1 MNIVKAFNLNGS
13 NINLVICG
21 THKDPLFK
29 ASDIG
34 NILEMTNIRVITQE
48 FDDSEKKIIETN
60 TNGGKQNIS
69 YLTEK
74 GLYKVLFKSR
84 KPIAIK
90 FQNWVYEIIKE
101 IRATEEYKIKQE
113 LLQAQTQLLEAEQK
127 IKVLEENGVCDN
139 KPCLYIYNIDTTKNI
154 PELKIGYTLN
164 LHSRIKPCKHGKIE
178 FTHALVDKNIK
189 TVENF
194 IHELL
199 SKYRIKDEVFSLEVE
214 VAKLILLRVIN
225 TFELI
230 NLPSIEKNVK
240 IKKLI
245 DYDNDVIYNRNDKI
259 STREISVQTELN
271 LDLPHACTFSPK
283 GKVLNS
289 DFLDAYKKWK
299 ISIGK
304 PVNIN
309 DIFFQKSII

>member
-1 MNIVKAFNLNGS
+1 MDIVKAFNLNGS

-101 IRATEEYKIKQE
+101 IRATGEYKIKQE

-164 LHSRIKPCKHGKIE
+164 LHSRIKPYKQVCKHGKIE
-178 FTHALVDKNIK
+178 FTHALLIK
-189 TVENF
+189 
-194 IHELL
+194 I
-199 SKYRIKDEVFSLEVE
+199 
-214 VAKLILLRVIN
+214 
-225 TFELI
+225 
-230 NLPSIEKNVK
+230 
-240 IKKLI
+240 
-245 DYDNDVIYNRNDKI
+245 
-259 STREISVQTELN
+259 
-271 LDLPHACTFSPK
+271 
-283 GKVLNS
+283 
-289 DFLDAYKKWK
+289 
-299 ISIGK
+299 
-304 PVNIN
+304 
-309 DIFFQKSII
+309 